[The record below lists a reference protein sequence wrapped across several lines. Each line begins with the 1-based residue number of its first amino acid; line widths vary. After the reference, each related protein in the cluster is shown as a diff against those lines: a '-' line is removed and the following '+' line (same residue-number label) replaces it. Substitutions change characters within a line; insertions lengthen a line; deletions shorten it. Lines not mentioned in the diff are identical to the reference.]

1 MENKNISDA
10 RIGESITPDSKTMN
24 EKTAPAHVIEHEQ
37 HDQSSQEEPL
47 QEEVLDLYKPFPI
60 AEGTLLEDHI
70 LTIRAVTVGIV
81 LGSLVSAS
89 NLYLGTVVDYSLP
102 MNPQS

>member
-1 MENKNISDA
+1 MENKDSPDA
-10 RIGESITPDSKTMN
+10 CVETPLTIDSKTIN
-24 EKTAPAHVIEHEQ
+24 EKTAPANITEHQ
-37 HDQSSQEEPL
+37 PHDQSSQEEIL